1 MLGFRAWFR
10 INGSTVAGAPVRR
23 GMPAA
28 LRIVQAP
35 AITTGAEEAATTD
48 AAVSV
53 TKELKDGRLII
64 IRNGE
69 RYSINGQRL

>member
-10 INGSTVAGAPVRR
+10 INGAQVAGAPVRR

-28 LRIVQAP
+28 LRINSTP
-35 AITTGAEEAATTD
+35 TGIESPSPLGEGRGEAAEK
-48 AAVSV
+48 V
-53 TKELKDGRLII
+53 LRDGQLII

-69 RYSINGQRL
+69 KYSINGQKL